1 MSQDVDWT
9 ATPVSMWIY
18 GNVWECE
25 WKWCVDTVVVLYLS
39 IIRLAHT
46 QIQQYK
52 RKTHGFRTFSCFD
65 LTFGIHSNR
74 SLDTAQ
80 PCHLLKPN
88 WKPSAS
94 YSTSAPTNINTS
106 FCCEWQRRLPL
117 ASLETL
123 EDHWCFQTGQRQ
135 PPLSLTVGHNTQQP
149 RGLLRPVLGWPLPA
163 NVPAVKLTIQSAGNQ
178 LTLTCAFV

>member
-1 MSQDVDWT
+1 MSQYVDWT
-9 ATPVSMWIY
+9 ATPVSMWVD
-18 GNVWECE
+18 GNVWGCE

-52 RKTHGFRTFSCFD
+52 SKTHGFAHF
-65 LTFGIHSNR
+65 LALEPTFGIHSNK
-74 SLDTAQ
+74 SLDTDQ

-88 WKPSAS
+88 WKASAS
-94 YSTSAPTNINTS
+94 YSTSAPSNINTS
-106 FCCEWQRRLPL
+106 FCCEWQKRLPL

-123 EDHWCFQTGQRQ
+123 VNHSCFQTGQRQ
-135 PPLSLTVGHNTQQP
+135 PPLSLTVGHNTKQP
-149 RGLLRPVLGWPLPA
+149 RGLLRPVLGWPLPK

-178 LTLTCAFV
+178 LTLIFAFV